1 MHMLILCAFFLFL
14 ATLAGDRR
22 AEAQTPPTSID
33 GSCLELAILVDAGAD
48 YDKCE
53 NIFCVAGE
61 YKKNREREHEFINKK
76 FGEQGKD
83 WELISKQMRE
93 EYGRTYDL
101 VTIKIKATGEE
112 REIYFNITDAR
123 ARSEEALQN
132 LKAKKR

>member
-1 MHMLILCAFFLFL
+1 M
-14 ATLAGDRR
+14 
-22 AEAQTPPTSID
+22 D
-33 GSCLELAILVDAGAD
+33 GNAD

-76 FGEQGKD
+76 FGQQGKD

-112 REIYFNITDAR
+112 REIYFNITEAR
-123 ARSEEALQN
+123 ARSEEALQK
-132 LKAKKR
+132 LKDKKR